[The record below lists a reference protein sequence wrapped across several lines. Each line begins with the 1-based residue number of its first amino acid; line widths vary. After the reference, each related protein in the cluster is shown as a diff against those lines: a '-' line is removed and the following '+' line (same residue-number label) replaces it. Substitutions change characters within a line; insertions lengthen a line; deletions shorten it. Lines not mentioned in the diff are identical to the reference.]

1 MGSGQMIEPTDTV
14 DYTKPILMALN
25 TLRNESDV
33 LVLYWENRLGVP
45 NDTLPSDGVPIK
57 ESENSNSTNSMI
69 YSTMCITLVQDGRRR
84 DEARIGNC
92 R

>member
-1 MGSGQMIEPTDTV
+1 MIEPTDAV

-45 NDTLPSDGVPIK
+45 NGTIPSDGVPIK
-57 ESENSNSTNSMI
+57 QSENSNSTLDDILDDVYYLS
-69 YSTMCITLVQDGRRR
+69 SGWTETR
-84 DEARIGNC
+84 
-92 R
+92 

>member
-1 MGSGQMIEPTDTV
+1 MTKPTDTV

-57 ESENSNSTNSMI
+57 ESENSNSTLDDILDDVYYLS
-69 YSTMCITLVQDGRRR
+69 SAWTETR
-84 DEARIGNC
+84 
-92 R
+92 

>member
-1 MGSGQMIEPTDTV
+1 MTEPTDAV

-45 NDTLPSDGVPIK
+45 NGTIPSDGVPIK
-57 ESENSNSTNSMI
+57 QSENSNSTLDDILDDVYYLS
-69 YSTMCITLVQDGRRR
+69 SGWTETR
-84 DEARIGNC
+84 
-92 R
+92 

>member
-1 MGSGQMIEPTDTV
+1 MTEAN

-45 NDTLPSDGVPIK
+45 NGTIPSDGVPIK
-57 ESENSNSTNSMI
+57 VSENTNSTLDDILDDVYYLS
-69 YSTMCITLVQDGRRR
+69 SGWTETR
-84 DEARIGNC
+84 
-92 R
+92 

>member
-1 MGSGQMIEPTDTV
+1 MTKLTDTV

-57 ESENSNSTNSMI
+57 ESENSNSTLDDILDDVYYLS
-69 YSTMCITLVQDGRRR
+69 SGWTETR
-84 DEARIGNC
+84 
-92 R
+92 

>member
-1 MGSGQMIEPTDTV
+1 MIEDTSAV

-45 NDTLPSDGVPIK
+45 NGTIPSDGVPIK
-57 ESENSNSTNSMI
+57 VSENSNSTLDDILDDVYYLS
-69 YSTMCITLVQDGRRR
+69 SGWTETR
-84 DEARIGNC
+84 
-92 R
+92 

>member
-1 MGSGQMIEPTDTV
+1 MTKPTDTV

-57 ESENSNSTNSMI
+57 ESENSNSTLDDILDDVYYLS
-69 YSTMCITLVQDGRRR
+69 SGWTETR
-84 DEARIGNC
+84 
-92 R
+92 

>member
-1 MGSGQMIEPTDTV
+1 MIEDTSAV

-45 NDTLPSDGVPIK
+45 NGAIPSDGVPIK
-57 ESENSNSTNSMI
+57 VSENSNSTLDDILDDVYYLS
-69 YSTMCITLVQDGRRR
+69 SGWTETR
-84 DEARIGNC
+84 
-92 R
+92 

>member
-1 MGSGQMIEPTDTV
+1 MIEDTSTV

-45 NDTLPSDGVPIK
+45 SGTIPSDGVPIK
-57 ESENSNSTNSMI
+57 VSENSNSTLDDILDDVYYLS
-69 YSTMCITLVQDGRRR
+69 SGWTETR
-84 DEARIGNC
+84 
-92 R
+92 

>member
-1 MGSGQMIEPTDTV
+1 MTKPTDTV

-33 LVLYWENRLGVP
+33 LVLYWEERLGVP

-57 ESENSNSTNSMI
+57 ESENSHSTLDEILDDVYYLS
-69 YSTMCITLVQDGRRR
+69 SGWT
-84 DEARIGNC
+84 EAR
-92 R
+92 